1 MNRERKKEIL
11 DHLKANNYIV
21 HRVGSMFG
29 VYMSDYRGSGKNVD
43 ISINKITNKAT
54 FYLNDQALF
63 DVDLDILSEILELQ
77 KL

>member
-29 VYMSDYRGSGKNVD
+29 VYMFDYRGSGKNVD